1 MKDLLAFVQDDAQ
14 VREER
19 RKAKATRDKFV
30 GLSSDEVANRYSENY
45 LSDCRANVCM
55 YVYSV
60 VVMVC
65 VEVLIFNC
73 CVCTH
78 VYVQPS
84 PLHALHF
91 MVYISMY
98 VCMYVH
104 NCVCGGRGVLTGYSY
119 VWLLVR

>member
-1 MKDLLAFVQDDAQ
+1 MI
-14 VREER
+14 
-19 RKAKATRDKFV
+19 V
-30 GLSSDEVANRYSENY
+30 GLMY
-45 LSDCRANVCM
+45 VCM

-91 MVYISMY
+91 IVYISMY

-104 NCVCGGRGVLTGYSY
+104 NCVWGRGTD
-119 VWLLVR
+119 WLQLRLVACQMTNH